1 MVSRGGVVG
10 GRGSRRIRT
19 AAIFAWR
26 LGGIRLAE
34 GVFMFAIFDDGG
46 RAGVTGALIGG
57 FEAAAG
63 AAAVASI
70 EWSGRGEDEWKSE
83 DEGAERG
90 SRTAREAREAR
101 ETREEREKGRAAS
114 K

>member
-1 MVSRGGVVG
+1 MVSCGGVGG

-26 LGGIRLAE
+26 LGGIRLAA
-34 GVFMFAIFDDGG
+34 GVFIFAIFDDGG
-46 RAGVTGALIGG
+46 RAGVTGALIGE

-63 AAAVASI
+63 AAAVVSI
-70 EWSGRGEDEWKSE
+70 EWGGRGEDEWKGE
-83 DEGAERG
+83 DEGAERR
-90 SRTAREAREAR
+90 SRTAREAR
-101 ETREEREKGRAAS
+101 ETREEREEREERRS